1 MGVVREE
8 GARCERRGRY
18 LGEGRADGEM
28 DSIYAPVRFVVS
40 TAAAGAGFCDVCT
53 AVVWILLIRFRTLLG
68 VACLAQNLATHLKD
82 SQPSLGITR
91 RDVQC
96 VTIAGLC
103 HDLGHGPWSHVW
115 DSMFIPSIL

>member
-1 MGVVREE
+1 MVRPTHEE
-8 GARCERRGRY
+8 AICARLLSTASPFPSRISHSSSVRLRA
-18 LGEGRADGEM
+18 RAD
-28 DSIYAPVRFVVS
+28 A
-40 TAAAGAGFCDVCT
+40 CT
-53 AVVWILLIRFRTLLG
+53 TTG
-68 VACLAQNLATHLKD
+68 VAYLAQTFATHLKE

-115 DSMFIPSIL
+115 DSMFIPEIL